1 MTIGI
6 DYTPAYEQGGG
17 IGRYVREL
25 VAALAEQDTTTP
37 YRLFVM
43 GAKKPLPALPGAN
56 FSWAASRIAP
66 IWFARLWHRARLP
79 IPVEQWIGKV
89 DLFHA
94 TDFVLPPTRRRT
106 RT

>member
-25 VAALAEQDTTTP
+25 VTALAEQDTTTP

-43 GAKKPLPALPGAN
+43 GSTQKALPPLPGAN
-56 FSWAASRIAP
+56 FSWVVSRIAP
-66 IWFARLWHRARLP
+66 VWFARLWHRARIPL
-79 IPVEQWIGKV
+79 PVEQWVGDVK
-89 DLFHA
+89 LFHA
-94 TDFVLPPTRRRT
+94 TDFVLPPTRRS
-106 RT
+106 